1 MKKKIK
7 HVHIYGIGG
16 KCCDCGRPEL
26 TTKQRAL
33 VDKGLADAKAG
44 RIVSSSSVTPAGKT
58 IITKV
63 EVDWPICV
71 DFFNDSRKPINI
83 RTTPWT
89 HAKNPE
95 VILPLESKKIYIQQ
109 GFLKL
114 WDNGDHFQLLV
125 E

>member
-1 MKKKIK
+1 VPKKKK
-7 HVHIYGIGG
+7 KELPSHIRKAI
-16 KCCDCGRPEL
+16 D
-26 TTKQRAL
+26 A
-33 VDKGLADAKAG
+33 GLADAKAG
-44 RIVSSSSVTPAGKT
+44 RIVDCPVEG
-58 IITKV
+58 IITPKGESV
-63 EVDWPICV
+63 VTRAEVDIPIAI